1 LSEPE
6 SAQEPPPT
14 YGDLRH
20 KLIRGGIAVV
30 VLVVVGVGLL
40 ALVPGLSGVRSDID
54 GASLGWVVAGAGSQ
68 LIGVA
73 GAVVFVTLL
82 FAEVPQRLTSR
93 MGGAQQAAN
102 AVLPT
107 AGSTGVGYWTLTS
120 IGWGAQRF
128 AERAAVQII
137 APAVPN
143 IVLIG
148 VLGLGMGLGL
158 FSGPSDWWLTWLP
171 GALAIILIVAAVWA
185 GRWGHRL
192 ATRTSRKWLRSG
204 LEVAATGVT
213 GTVEVFRRWSWR
225 VLGTWVDLFGA
236 IGALYLCLIAVGEHL
251 PFAVVCMGF
260 LIGQFAQ
267 AIPVPGGVGTI
278 DAGVTGA
285 LVLYGGGTSISAAGE
300 VISHGL
306 ALIIPLIVGS
316 VAFALLPGEIDRQRG
331 PVPSAVEP
339 ATSS

>member
-1 LSEPE
+1 
-6 SAQEPPPT
+6 
-14 YGDLRH
+14 
-20 KLIRGGIAVV
+20 VV
-30 VLVVVGVGLL
+30 
-40 ALVPGLSGVRSDID
+40 
-54 GASLGWVVAGAGSQ
+54 
-68 LIGVA
+68 
-73 GAVVFVTLL
+73 
-82 FAEVPQRLTSR
+82 
-93 MGGAQQAAN
+93 
-102 AVLPT
+102 
-107 AGSTGVGYWTLTS
+107 
-120 IGWGAQRF
+120 
-128 AERAAVQII
+128 
-137 APAVPN
+137 
-143 IVLIG
+143 
-148 VLGLGMGLGL
+148 
-158 FSGPSDWWLTWLP
+158 
-171 GALAIILIVAAVWA
+171 AVWA